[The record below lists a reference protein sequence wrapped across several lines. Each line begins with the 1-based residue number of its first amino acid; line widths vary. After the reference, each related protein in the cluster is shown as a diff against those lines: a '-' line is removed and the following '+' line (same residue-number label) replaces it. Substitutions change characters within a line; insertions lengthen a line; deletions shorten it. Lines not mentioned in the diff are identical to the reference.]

1 MDDFET
7 SVAGVGIAETR
18 TSALTADVKG
28 DLATGRIQPFLTTGV
43 GFLNAKSD
51 DPVTNFKK
59 TDTGFAA
66 RFGGGVDF
74 YLTEVVGLSLDTSYV
89 VPTGDVKNL
98 DYVSVGAGVFLR
110 F

>member
-89 VPTGDVKNL
+89 VPTGEVKNL
-98 DYVSVGAGVFLR
+98 DHVSVGAGVFLR